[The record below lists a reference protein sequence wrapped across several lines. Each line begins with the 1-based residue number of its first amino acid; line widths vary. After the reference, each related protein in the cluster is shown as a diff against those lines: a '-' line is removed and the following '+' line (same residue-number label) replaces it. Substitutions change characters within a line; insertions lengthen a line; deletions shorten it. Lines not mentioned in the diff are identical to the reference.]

1 MGVPMGLASLI
12 MLESLTYALR
22 SAAFFVPAA
31 AGVQEGGYILVGAA
45 LGLGPEFAL
54 ALSLMKRARELTLGV
69 TGLVVWQAIEGNS
82 LLRARGKTRR

>member
-1 MGVPMGLASLI
+1 MGLASLI
-12 MLESLTYALR
+12 MLESLAYAIR

-69 TGLVVWQAIEGNS
+69 TGLIAWQWFEGH
-82 LLRARGKTRR
+82 LLMRARRMTRR